1 MRCLTGLMIVLF
13 TTIIFP
19 RGNEKIPHSEIIEGV
34 NRNVVMAYCDTCPID
49 KLEGLWA
56 FPDDEILLWIKKCS
70 DAVEY
75 SKRFQYQVI
84 AVEAEDQYIVPG
96 SIIGYL
102 SITPDADQYRMWL
115 FTDCHNTIFSKPQD
129 CVATLIEDGYGIAFT
144 KKEHRVTINPM
155 GLLPNFWRIIKVQTS
170 DPKKT
175 QKRGFIKVYPSYDG
189 NGSMRNSPRY
199 L

>member
-115 FTDCHNTIFSKPQD
+115 FTDCHNNIFSKPQD
-129 CVATLIEDGYGIAFT
+129 CVATLIEDGYEIGRA
-144 KKEHRVTINPM
+144 HV
-155 GLLPNFWRIIKVQTS
+155 
-170 DPKKT
+170 
-175 QKRGFIKVYPSYDG
+175 
-189 NGSMRNSPRY
+189 
-199 L
+199 